1 MNETPRE
8 DVDQTTFPLSKGLAA
23 KLAAI
28 GKRIHTEEG
37 VEMLRGLHKLPMTDD
52 QSVKAF
58 AGICSYVAPL
68 RATDAFANQT
78 LSHVRDARNDPIQKG
93 AEGMGLAGSKLP
105 IAMDFHADRF
115 SGDILAMHVRHD
127 GGAGDGGDQY
137 VASAQRI
144 YNELYE
150 TEPEVLETMLAADW
164 PFEIK
169 KK

>member
-1 MNETPRE
+1 LVT
-8 DVDQTTFPLSKGLAA
+8 
-23 KLAAI
+23 KLADI

-37 VEMLRGLHKLPMTDD
+37 VEVLRGLHKLKLPDEQSIKVFCGLCSHIAALRSTDM
-52 QSVKAF
+52 
-58 AGICSYVAPL
+58 
-68 RATDAFANQT
+68 FANQT
-78 LSHVRDARNDPIQKG
+78 MSHVRDATSDPIQKG
-93 AEGMGLAGSKLP
+93 AENLGLAGSKLT

-127 GGAGDGGDQY
+127 GGAGDGGEQY

-150 TEPEVLETMLAADW
+150 MEPEVLETMLAPDW

-169 KK
+169 QK